1 MQETEH
7 QRLAE
12 ESASVSDPVCA
23 ILEEAVR
30 QSGRT
35 RHEIG
40 MRSAIHK
47 DALRR
52 ILAGTRSPSLKEALA
67 ILDAAGS
74 QASTSLVLCLVG
86 DHARGREWIGEP
98 VEEFIEAF
106 LTELPV
112 ALERQLGNQIHDIRP
127 RWAKGSAHR
136 VARLISDHL
145 EDIDRRDEHVF
156 AH

>member
-7 QRLAE
+7 HHLAE
-12 ESASVSDPVCA
+12 ESGSVLDPVCA

-30 QSGRT
+30 QSGRA
-35 RHEIG
+35 RQEIS

-52 ILAGTRSPSLKEALA
+52 ILGGTRSPSLKEALA

-74 QASTSLVLCLVG
+74 QASTSLILCLVG
-86 DHARGREWIGEP
+86 DHAHGREWMGEP

-106 LTELPV
+106 LSELPV
-112 ALERQLGNQIHDIRP
+112 ALERLLGNQIQEIRP
-127 RWAKGSAHR
+127 RWAKGAAHR

-145 EDIDRRDEHVF
+145 EDIDRRDQHVF
-156 AH
+156 TR